1 MLAINR
7 IVSCFVAIS
16 ALIVPG
22 AGSYAA
28 PVAARDSTVSRQA
41 TASSRNAPAP
51 TVDLAAVAQG
61 YAGAVT
67 PAPARQVPAL
77 MIFVSFSMPRASL
90 ERLVE
95 QAART
100 DAVLVL
106 RGLENGSMRATAARI
121 KGLIGD
127 RRVGFQIDPLAFDRF
142 GVQSVPTFVL
152 AAGATPTP
160 CSGAQCFVG
169 GQFAA
174 VAGDVT
180 VAYALEYLEQRAP
193 RFRQQARTLLSKIG
207 GT

>member
-1 MLAINR
+1 MAINR
-7 IVSCFVAIS
+7 IVCCLVAFS
-16 ALIVPG
+16 ALILPYV
-22 AGSYAA
+22 GSCAA
-28 PVAARDSTVSRQA
+28 PVAARDSTTSPQA
-41 TASSRNAPAP
+41 PTPPRNASAP

-67 PAPARQVPAL
+67 APPAREVPAL
-77 MIFVSFSMPRASL
+77 MIFVSFSMPQASL

-121 KGLIGD
+121 KGLIGE

-152 AAGATPTP
+152 VAGAPPTP
-160 CSGAQCFVG
+160 CSGAQCFAG
-169 GQFAA
+169 SQFAS

-193 RFRQQARTLLSKIG
+193 RFRQQARALRSKIG
-207 GT
+207 GGT